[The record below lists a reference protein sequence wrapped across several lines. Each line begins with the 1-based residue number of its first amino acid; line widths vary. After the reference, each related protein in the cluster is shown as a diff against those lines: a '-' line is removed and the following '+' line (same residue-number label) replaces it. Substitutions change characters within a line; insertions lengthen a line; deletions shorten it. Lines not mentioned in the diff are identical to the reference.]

1 MGSLNGTE
9 GYNKNDLLI
18 NLLIVFGNN
27 ENISEQGYHLFS
39 QLNDENKNPFINL
52 NNTYLCAYQ
61 TYLLSALHSH
71 SA

>member
-27 ENISEQGYHLFS
+27 ESISE
-39 QLNDENKNPFINL
+39 
-52 NNTYLCAYQ
+52 
-61 TYLLSALHSH
+61 
-71 SA
+71 